1 MASAHFAFASNT
13 NRFLACEPLADQ
25 PFAIAGVPYDG
36 VVTNRPGARFGP
48 QAIRAA
54 SLMLCDGIHPFF
66 DVSPVDQLGDA
77 LDMRLPNASPLPDV
91 RAQIEAQAAALMAKH
106 HCVFI
111 GGDHS
116 VTLSLLRAAKARHG
130 EALACVHFDAHCDT
144 WSDHFGE
151 PSGHGTWTYEAIQ
164 EGLISAE
171 HTVQIGIRS
180 SGERA
185 AREYVADQ
193 GGQIFTARALRGLDG
208 AALGPVLAAIR
219 QRIGDRPCYLTLDI
233 DVLDPAFA
241 PGTGTPVPGG
251 LMTRE
256 ALAILRGIADLD
268 VVGFDLVEVAPAYD
282 HADMTANA
290 AVAIIQHFL
299 CAIAMRANK
308 GVH

>member
-1 MASAHFAFASNT
+1 MPIGQFAFANNS
-13 NRFLACEPLADQ
+13 NRFLAAEPLRDQ

-66 DVSPVDQLGDA
+66 NVSPLEHLGDA
-77 LDMRLPNASPLPDV
+77 LDMRLPNASPLPEV
-91 RAQIEAQAAALMAKH
+91 RRHIEAQAAALMARH
-106 HCVFI
+106 HCVFL

-116 VTLSLLRAAKARHG
+116 VTLSLLRAAKARYGGG
-130 EALACVHFDAHCDT
+130 EPLACVHFDAHCDT

-164 EGLISAE
+164 EGLISAP

-180 SGERA
+180 AGERA

-219 QRIGDRPCYLTLDI
+219 ERVGQRPCYLTLDI

-241 PGTGTPVPGG
+241 PGTGTPEPGG
-251 LMTRE
+251 LTSSQVLTFIE
-256 ALAILRGIADLD
+256 ELADLNW
-268 VVGFDLVEVAPAYD
+268 VGMDCVEVAPAYD
-282 HADMTANA
+282 HAELTSNA
-290 AVAIIQHFL
+290 AATFVWTYL
-299 CAIAMRANK
+299 CGQIAKR
-308 GVH
+308 